1 MRTKEIKRQAATFRG
16 KGHVACFSSQ
26 SLHAQLTDNGAA
38 AESTKGQ
45 GAAELSEGE
54 SPSLRV
60 MVDGQELAARTM
72 AIGEVFSSRRL
83 VIALVE
89 PAEAIKGRALS
100 GLAKQRLLHWWMDRR
115 PQPRKSRRSTRAR
128 AART

>member
-1 MRTKEIKRQAATFRG
+1 MAAQMRTKEIKRQAATFRG

-54 SPSLRV
+54 SPSLLVSSATWPTGR
-60 MVDGQELAARTM
+60 GARTR
-72 AIGEVFSSRRL
+72 AAGAPHVGGSSR
-83 VIALVE
+83 
-89 PAEAIKGRALS
+89 S
-100 GLAKQRLLHWWMDRR
+100 GLGVGG
-115 PQPRKSRRSTRAR
+115 AR
-128 AART
+128 ATRQSSVENS